1 MKTPPPYA
9 PALIRLLQGPVYASG
24 GKTWDLV
31 FRHRAAIEDYFA
43 QLGLELVVA
52 EHDGLAFLRRV
63 REGDGAEEA
72 AALPEL
78 TVRRE
83 LPYVASLLC
92 VLLTEELYRFES
104 AGGGE
109 SRLVLDKEKLRGLI
123 APYLPTKTNEAKQAD
138 AVDAQVNNLVRY
150 GFLRRLGDK
159 AEELEVTKLL
169 KYRIDAAKI
178 AEIKEKLISYAGR
191 QDA

>member
-1 MKTPPPYA
+1 MRTPPPYA

-24 GKTWDLV
+24 EKSWDLV

-52 EHDGLAFLRRV
+52 EHDGLAFLRRN
-63 REGDGAEEA
+63 REGEGAEEA

-83 LPYVASLLC
+83 LPYIASLLC
-92 VLLTEELYRFES
+92 VLLVEELYRFES
-104 AGGGE
+104 SGGDQ
-109 SRLVLDKEKLRGLI
+109 SRLVLDREKIRGLV
-123 APYLPTKTNEAKQAD
+123 APYLPSKTNEAKQAD
-138 AVDAQVNNLVRY
+138 AVDAQVNNLLRY
-150 GFLRRLGDK
+150 GFLRKLGDK
-159 AEELEVTKLL
+159 GEELEVTKLL
-169 KYRIDAAKI
+169 KYRIDAARI
-178 AEIKEKLISYAGR
+178 AEIKEKLTSHAGR